1 MKKIFVI
8 VGARP
13 NFIKIAPLMELL
25 KANKN
30 FNTVLVHS
38 GQHYDYFMSKVF
50 FEELNISEPDYYL
63 NVGSGSQGYQTA
75 EIIKSTEELLEKD
88 RPDMIVVVG
97 DVNTTMASSIAASK
111 LYIKI
116 AHIES
121 GLRSY
126 DRTMPEEINR
136 VITDSLSDFLFTHSR
151 EANINLEKEG
161 LEKEKIFFVGNIMID
176 TIVNNLDR
184 IKNRKKYKEFGLDK
198 GDYILLTMHRP
209 SNVDNRDTFLSIVG
223 ALEEIS
229 KKTPII
235 FPIHPRTAKMA
246 QQFGIALNEIENL
259 KIIEP
264 LSYIDL
270 LSMENDAKCIITDS
284 GGIQEESTFLNV
296 PCFTVR
302 KNTER
307 PITVEVGSNTIV
319 GTEKDTIVNN
329 VMKCLDGECK
339 YGEVPELWDGQ
350 TAKRII
356 EVIEHESN

>member
-13 NFIKIAPLMELL
+13 NFIKVAPLMETL
-25 KANKN
+25 KENKN
-30 FNTVLVHS
+30 FQTILVHS

-50 FEELNISEPDYYL
+50 FEELDISEPDYYL

-75 EIIKSTEELLEKD
+75 EIIKFTEELLEKE
-88 RPDMIVVVG
+88 RPDLIVVVG

-116 AHIES
+116 AHIEA

-136 VITDSLSDFLFTHSR
+136 VITDSLSDLLFTHSR
-151 EANINLEKEG
+151 GANVNLEKEG
-161 LEKEKIFFVGNIMID
+161 IDKEKVFFVGNIMID
-176 TIVNNLDR
+176 TIVNNLER
-184 IKNRKKYKEFGLDK
+184 IKSREKYKELGLER
-198 GDYILLTMHRP
+198 GNFILLTMHRP
-209 SNVDNRDTFLSIVG
+209 SNVDVKETFISIIE
-223 ALEEIS
+223 ALKEIG
-229 KKTPII
+229 KRIPIV
-235 FPIHPRTAKMA
+235 FPIHPRTDKMA
-246 QQFGIALNEIENL
+246 KQFGINLNEIPNM

-284 GGIQEESTFLNV
+284 GGIQEESTFLNI
-296 PCFTVR
+296 PCFTIR
-302 KNTER
+302 ENTER
-307 PITVEVGSNTIV
+307 PITEEVGSNTLV
-319 GTEKDTIVNN
+319 GTDKDKIVAS

-339 YGEVPELWDGQ
+339 YGEIPELWDGQ
-350 TAKRII
+350 TAKRIV
-356 EVIEHESN
+356 EVIEHEII